1 MKRKLIS
8 SLLLSL
14 FSFSIL
20 TLQVSCNGK
29 TNSVPHRI
37 ISKDKMADI
46 LVDIHLAEAAA
57 DNHGF
62 TKPEINLMMASKYD
76 SIFQKHQITFEQFKS
91 SYDYYMNHPA
101 EFSDIYSEVVN
112 KLTTQVSKVRNKGKT
127 KPLPPQK
134 KDSLHLTLHH
144 PDSLR

>member
-8 SLLLSL
+8 SL

-20 TLQVSCNGK
+20 TLLISCNGK

-37 ISKDKMADI
+37 ISKDKMVDV

-62 TKPEINLMMASKYD
+62 TKAEINLMMASKYD
-76 SIFQKHQITFEQFKS
+76 SIFQKHEITFDQFKT
-91 SYDYYMNHPA
+91 SYDYYLNHPD

-112 KLTTQVSKVRNKGKT
+112 KLTTLVSKVRNNGKT
-127 KPLPPQK
+127 KTLPLQK
-134 KDSLHLTLHH
+134 KDSLHLTLRHQ
-144 PDSLR
+144 DSLP